1 MFFIRSLELSQ
12 RSTRTAKRFKA
23 RRVVLGGSYALKMNA
38 RMGWVSL
45 NDRGDHK
52 NAKQVLNMV

>member
-1 MFFIRSLELSQ
+1 M
-12 RSTRTAKRFKA
+12 FKA
-23 RRVVLGGSYALKMNA
+23 QRVVLGGSYALKMNA
-38 RMGWVSL
+38 RKGWVSS